1 MKLIVI
7 DGKGNCG
14 KTTTINYVYK
24 KLIEKEAESFNGYE
38 KEKVGEGENDF
49 KHVLYYQ
56 NMSIAFFSPG
66 DSIEQIQEAVEFGK
80 KFDILICACN
90 SYKKREADKF
100 LSHYN
105 AKYFH
110 KRWIYKNK
118 TKNYEEE
125 LEKLLAQIFL
135 EILEYLNE

>member
-7 DGKGNCG
+7 KGRGKSG
-14 KTTTINYVYK
+14 KTTTINYVHK
-24 KLIEKEAESFNGYE
+24 HLIDQGAKPFNSCK
-38 KEKVGEGENDF
+38 KEKVGKEENDF

-66 DSIEQIQEAVEFGK
+66 DSIEQIQEAVKFGE

-90 SYKKREADKF
+90 SSKKKEANKL

-105 AKYFH
+105 AKYLH
-110 KRWIYKNK
+110 KRRI
-118 TKNYEEE
+118 TKERTDNYEEDLEE
-125 LEKLLAQIFL
+125 LLTQIFL
-135 EILEYLNE
+135 KILEYLND